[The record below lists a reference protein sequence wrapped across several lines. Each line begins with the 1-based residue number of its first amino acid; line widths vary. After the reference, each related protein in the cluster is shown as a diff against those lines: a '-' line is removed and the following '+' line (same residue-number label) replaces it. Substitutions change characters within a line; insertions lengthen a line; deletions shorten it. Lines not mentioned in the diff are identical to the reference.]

1 MIAPI
6 GTDVSLMAR
15 NPDIVMNV
23 SLKATTFVKNA
34 MTISAGLV
42 RTREPLTHVRAVT
55 ESSASFA
62 KEVC

>member
-1 MIAPI
+1 
-6 GTDVSLMAR
+6 
-15 NPDIVMNV
+15 
-23 SLKATTFVKNA
+23 

-42 RTREPLTHVRAVT
+42 RTREPLTLVRAVA